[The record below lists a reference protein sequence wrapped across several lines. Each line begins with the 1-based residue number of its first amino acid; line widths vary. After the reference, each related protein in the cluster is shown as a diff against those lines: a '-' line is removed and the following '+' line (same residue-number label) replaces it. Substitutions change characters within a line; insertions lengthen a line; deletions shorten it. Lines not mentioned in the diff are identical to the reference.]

1 MSLTF
6 TAQIENLSK
15 DLQEKQAAYQK
26 ESQQLLH
33 TVFSSFLDA
42 CPSVKAVYWTQ
53 YAPSFNDGDPC
64 VFSVHTV
71 MFSNATD
78 EKALADAMDE
88 EDLSDHLTE
97 DGKEVV
103 ALETWSSRLS
113 EFFPKDECKALE
125 SFISSSTMKGAMEA
139 IFGSSVSVI
148 ATKEGF
154 RAEDYECG
162 Y

>member
-1 MSLTF
+1 MALTF
-6 TAQIENLSK
+6 TAQTKNFSK

-26 ESQQLLH
+26 ECQQLLH
-33 TVFSSFLDA
+33 TVFASFFDV

-64 VFSVHTV
+64 VFSVNSVSFCNST
-71 MFSNATD
+71 N

-103 ALETWSSRLS
+103 ALETWSSRFS

-139 IFGSSVSVI
+139 IFGSGVSVI

-154 RAEDYECG
+154 KAEDYYRG

>member
-6 TAQIENLSK
+6 TAQTENFSK

-26 ESQQLLH
+26 ESQQLLY
-33 TVFSSFLDA
+33 TVFASFFDA

-53 YAPSFNDGDPC
+53 YAPGFNDGDPC

-71 MFSNATD
+71 AFSNATD
-78 EKALADAMDE
+78 EKALAGAIDE
-88 EDLSDHLTE
+88 EDLSDYLTE

-103 ALETWSSRLS
+103 GLETWSSRFS

-125 SFISSSTMKGAMEA
+125 SFISSSTIKGAMEA

-148 ATKEGF
+148 ATEAGF
-154 RAEDYECG
+154 KVEDYECG